1 MATGEPRIATGVAGT
16 PGAVK
21 KDGAGHR
28 APADGRRTV
37 ALLAVIWIATAGTL
51 LYPGLDYYLLP
62 LPERAYAPAH
72 RVFAPTG
79 VVGWTLGVGGTLFM
93 LVGVSAYAV
102 RKRWPRLHGLGRL
115 RSWLRFHIFLCT
127 LGPFLILLHSS
138 FKVGGLISIAFW
150 SMVLVVASGV
160 FGRYVYA
167 RIPKTIH
174 GQFRSLQSLRERH
187 AELVERLREAG
198 ITLPETAS
206 VAAGDMRA
214 ARGLLAS
221 LFLAVRYDL
230 QRRSRR
236 KRIRRHLEMQGVEP
250 GLREALAR
258 LADEQ
263 LQLEQQLVL
272 LTPFQNLF
280 RYWHTFHVPLA
291 TLMLVI
297 ALVHVAVAILFGY
310 GWPF

>member
-1 MATGEPRIATGVAGT
+1 MATEGRQIAAGVGAMPRVA
-16 PGAVK
+16 A

-28 APADGRRTV
+28 APAEGRRSV
-37 ALLAVIWIATAGTL
+37 ALLAVVWIATAGTL
-51 LYPGLDYYLLP
+51 LYAGLDYYLLP
-62 LPERAYAPAH
+62 LPERAYAPGH

-79 VVGWTLGVGGTLFM
+79 VVGWTLGVAGTLFM
-93 LVGVSAYAV
+93 LVGVSAYAA
-102 RKRWPRLHGLGRL
+102 RKRWARLSGLGRL

-127 LGPFLILLHSS
+127 LGPFLIVLHSS
-138 FKVGGLISIAFW
+138 FKVRGLISIAFW

-187 AELVERLREAG
+187 AELVERLQEAG
-198 ITLPETAS
+198 ITLPETLS
-206 VAAGDMRA
+206 VTAGDVRA

-230 QRRSRR
+230 RRRSQR
-236 KRIRRHLEMQGVEP
+236 KRIRRYLETRGVDP

-263 LQLEQQLVL
+263 LQLEQQIVL
-272 LTPFQNLF
+272 LSPFQRLF

-297 ALVHVAVAILFGY
+297 ALVHVAVAVLFGY
-310 GWPF
+310 MWPF

>member
-1 MATGEPRIATGVAGT
+1 VATGERQIAAHVGAMPR
-16 PGAVK
+16 AVG
-21 KDGAGHR
+21 KDGAGQR
-28 APADGRRTV
+28 APAEGRRAV
-37 ALLAVIWIATAGTL
+37 VLLAVVWIAAAGTL
-51 LYPGLDYYLLP
+51 LYTGLDYYLLP
-62 LPERAYAPAH
+62 LPERAYAPGH
-72 RVFAPTG
+72 RLFAPTG
-79 VVGWTLGVGGTLFM
+79 VVGWTLGVAGTLFM
-93 LVGVSAYAV
+93 LVGVSAYAL

-127 LGPFLILLHSS
+127 LGPFFILLHSS
-138 FKVGGLISIAFW
+138 FKVGGLVSIAFW

-198 ITLPETAS
+198 ITLPETLSAT
-206 VAAGDMRA
+206 AGDVRA
-214 ARGLLAS
+214 ARGLLVS
-221 LFLAVRYDL
+221 LLLAVRYDL
-230 QRRSRR
+230 RRRSQR
-236 KRIRRHLEMQGVEP
+236 KRIRRDLEMRGVDP

-263 LQLEQQLVL
+263 LQLEQQIVL
-272 LTPFQNLF
+272 LSPFQRLF

-310 GWPF
+310 IWPF

>member
-1 MATGEPRIATGVAGT
+1 MPRSAA
-16 PGAVK
+16 
-21 KDGAGHR
+21 KDGAGER
-28 APADGRRTV
+28 APGEGRGAV
-37 ALLAVIWIATAGTL
+37 VLLAVAWIATAGTL
-51 LYPGLDYYLLP
+51 LYAGRDYYLLP
-62 LPERAYAPAH
+62 LPERAYAPGH
-72 RVFAPTG
+72 RLFAPTG
-79 VVGWTLGVGGTLFM
+79 VVGWTLGVSGTLFM
-93 LVGVSAYAV
+93 LVGVSAYAT
-102 RKRWPRLHGLGRL
+102 RKRWSRLHGLGRL

-127 LGPFLILLHSS
+127 LGPFFILLHSS
-138 FKVGGLISIAFW
+138 FKVGGVVSIAFW

-198 ITLPETAS
+198 VTLPETLS
-206 VAAGDMRA
+206 VVEGDVRA

-230 QRRSRR
+230 QRRSQR

-250 GLREALAR
+250 GLREALTR

-263 LQLEQQLVL
+263 LQLEQQIVL
-272 LTPFQNLF
+272 LSPFQRLF

-291 TLMLVI
+291 TLMLLI

-310 GWPF
+310 VWPF

>member
-1 MATGEPRIATGVAGT
+1 MATGERRIAAGVGAT
-16 PGAVK
+16 SGAVGNG
-21 KDGAGHR
+21 GAGHR
-28 APADGRRTV
+28 APADGRRSV
-37 ALLAVIWIATAGTL
+37 ALLAVAWIAAAGTL
-51 LYPGLDYYLLP
+51 LYAGLDYYLLP
-62 LPERAYAPAH
+62 LPERAYAEGH
-72 RVFAPTG
+72 DVFAPTG
-79 VVGWTLGVGGTLFM
+79 VVGWTLGVAGTLFM
-93 LVGVSAYAV
+93 LVGVAAYSV
-102 RKRWPRLHGLGRL
+102 RKRWLRLSGLGRL

-174 GQFRSLQSLRERH
+174 GQFRSLQSIRERRT
-187 AELVERLREAG
+187 ELAERLREAG
-198 ITLPETAS
+198 ITLPETVS
-206 VAAGDMRA
+206 VAAGDVRA
-214 ARGLLAS
+214 VRGLLAA
-221 LFLAVRYDL
+221 LFLAFRYDL
-230 QRRSRR
+230 QRRSQR
-236 KRIRRHLEMQGVEP
+236 KRIRRYLEMRGVDP
-250 GLREALAR
+250 ALREALAR

-272 LTPFQNLF
+272 LSPFQRLF

>member
-1 MATGEPRIATGVAGT
+1 MATEERRIAAGVGAT
-16 PGAVK
+16 PGAVE

-28 APADGRRTV
+28 APADGRRPV
-37 ALLAVIWIATAGTL
+37 VLLALVWIAVAATL
-51 LYPGLDYYLLP
+51 LYAGLDYYLLP
-62 LPERAYAPAH
+62 LPERAYAEGH
-72 RVFAPTG
+72 DVFAPTG
-79 VVGWTLGVGGTLFM
+79 VVGWALGVAGTVFM
-93 LVGVSAYAV
+93 LVGVSAYAA

-127 LGPFLILLHSS
+127 LGPFFILLHSS

-150 SMVLVVASGV
+150 SMVLVVASGM

-174 GQFRSLQSLRERH
+174 GQFRSLQSLRQRH
-187 AELVERLREAG
+187 AELAERLREAG
-198 ITLPETAS
+198 VTLPETAS
-206 VAAGDMRA
+206 VAAGDIRA

-221 LFLAVRYDL
+221 LFLAIRYDL
-230 QRRSRR
+230 RRRSQR
-236 KRIRRHLEMQGVEP
+236 KRIRRHLEMRGVEP

-263 LQLEQQLVL
+263 LQLEQQIVL
-272 LTPFQNLF
+272 LSPFQRLF

>member
-1 MATGEPRIATGVAGT
+1 MATGDQRIAAGVGAT
-16 PGAVK
+16 PGAVAN
-21 KDGAGHR
+21 DGAGQR
-28 APADGRRTV
+28 APADGRRSV
-37 ALLAVIWIATAGTL
+37 ALLAAVWIATAGTL
-51 LYPGLDYYLLP
+51 LYAGLDYYLLP
-62 LPERAYAPAH
+62 LPERAYAEG
-72 RVFAPTG
+72 RDVFAPTG
-79 VVGWTLGVGGTLFM
+79 VVGWTLGVAGTLFM
-93 LVGVSAYAV
+93 LVGVTAYAV
-102 RKRWPRLHGLGRL
+102 RKRWLRLSGWGRL

-174 GQFRSLQSLRERH
+174 GQFRSLQSIRERR
-187 AELVERLREAG
+187 AELAARMREAG
-198 ITLPETAS
+198 ITLPDTVS
-206 VAAGDMRA
+206 VAEGDVRA

-230 QRRSRR
+230 QRRSQGR
-236 KRIRRHLEMQGVEP
+236 RIRRYLEMRGVDP
-250 GLREALAR
+250 GLREAMAR
-258 LADEQ
+258 LAEEQ

-272 LTPFQNLF
+272 LGPFQRLF